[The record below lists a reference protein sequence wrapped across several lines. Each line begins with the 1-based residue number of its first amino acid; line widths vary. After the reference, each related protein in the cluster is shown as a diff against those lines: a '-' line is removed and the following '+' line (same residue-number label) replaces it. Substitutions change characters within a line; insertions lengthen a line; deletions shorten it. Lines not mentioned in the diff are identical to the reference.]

1 MKFVPE
7 TSNRGDWPRLV
18 AQNVNEAA
26 NLIKALDAGK
36 QPKDATL
43 TALAALD
50 ASTGLLEQ
58 TGADAFAK
66 RAIGVAGASSVPTRA
81 DADARYVLQ
90 DVGPA
95 WTAATGTATRT
106 AYASY
111 AGQTVSAV
119 PTQAEVQA
127 IDDAVKAMSQAVVA
141 VITDLKA
148 NGCLT

>member
-26 NLIKALDAGK
+26 NLIKALDANK

-50 ASTGLLEQ
+50 GTTGLIEE
-58 TGADAFAK
+58 TAADTFAK
-66 RAIGVAGASSVPTRA
+66 RALGVAAASSVPTRG
-81 DADARYVLQ
+81 DADARYVRQ
-90 DVGPA
+90 SQGAA
-95 WTAATGTATRT
+95 WTAATGTASRA

-111 AGQTVSAV
+111 AGQTVSNP
-119 PTQAEVQA
+119 PTQAQVQA
-127 IDDAVKAMSQAVVA
+127 VDDAVKALSQAVVA
-141 VITDLKA
+141 LITDLKA